1 MRITI
6 GKKMYVSFSLI
17 LLLLL
22 LVGSSSYF
30 TMRAINDK
38 TAVERENIQM
48 RHFFAEKVTDHL
60 AWVMAMY
67 DQIYLGK
74 EFKKQLDPTK
84 CDFGK
89 WYYSFEARDPEI
101 KKIFDSLEEPHK
113 DLHGSANLILAQ
125 LKAGNK
131 TEAEKIFREKTNGY
145 LEVLQSKLK
154 EMGDLMAAREE
165 KARQEAAAQ
174 QRKGAIL
181 ILVSIAI
188 AISVGF
194 ALSFYLTRS
203 ITRPVNALSGYLNQA
218 AEGDLT
224 IDNINVSTQ
233 DEIGVMAAAFNKMVE
248 NLKDMISQINTTS
261 ATVASTSE
269 QLAANANQA
278 SLATQQVAAAV
289 GEVAKG
295 NNEQTTNVNQ
305 TVETTNQLILAIE
318 QIAKGAQEQSQNVM
332 QTADIVNQMAAAIQD
347 VAANSQAVSTAAVQ
361 TAEVAEKGG
370 EAVKKSVDGMER
382 IRQSVFD
389 TANKI
394 KELGEHSQQI
404 GEIIQVIDD
413 IAEQTNLLALNA
425 AIEAARAGEHGK
437 GFAVVADEV
446 RKLAERSSKATKE
459 IAGLITNIQRGTE
472 NAVKA
477 MEVGTGEV
485 EAGAQLAH
493 NAGLALDEI
502 VQQVKRSVEQVESIS
517 AASEEM
523 AASSAEVIR
532 AIDNVSAI
540 TEENTAATEQMT
552 ASSSQVMNAMQNIAA
567 ISEESGAA
575 AEEVSASI
583 EETTASVEEIA
594 TSAKA
599 LAETADELK
608 EIVGRFLLK
617 KIEANCW
624 DIMDCPDDRKAKCPA
639 YNAKEKRCWLIGG
652 TWCGGVQQGDAKS
665 KRHRCMNCK
674 AFKFMTRG

>member
-1 MRITI
+1 MGAQRKDDDMRITI
-6 GKKMYVSFSLI
+6 GKKLYVSFSLI

-22 LVGSSSYF
+22 LVGSFSYF
-30 TMRAINDK
+30 TMRSINEK
-38 TAVERENIQM
+38 TVVERENIQM
-48 RHFFAEKVTDHL
+48 RHFFAEKVADHL
-60 AWVMAMY
+60 TWVTAMY

-74 EFKKQLDPTK
+74 EFDKQLDPTK

-89 WYYSFEARDPEI
+89 WYYSFEARDPEM
-101 KKIFDSLEEPHK
+101 KSIFDALEEPHK
-113 DLHGSANLILAQ
+113 DLHGSAGLILAQ
-125 LKAGNK
+125 LKAGNRAA
-131 TEAEKIFREKTNGY
+131 AEKIFREKTNGY
-145 LEVLQSKLK
+145 LQVMRSKLK

-174 QRKGAIL
+174 QRRGAIL
-181 ILVSIAI
+181 ILVTIA
-188 AISVGF
+188 V
-194 ALSFYLTRS
+194 ALSAGFGLALYLTRS
-203 ITRPVNALSGYLNQA
+203 ITRPVNALSDYLTQA
-218 AEGDLT
+218 SEGDLT
-224 IDNINVSTQ
+224 IDKVNVTTQ
-233 DEIGVMAAAFNKMVE
+233 DEIGTMAAAFNKMVD
-248 NLKDMISQINTTS
+248 NLKSIINLINTFS
-261 ATVASTSE
+261 VNIAVTSE
-269 QLAANANQA
+269 QLAANAGQA
-278 SLATQQVAAAV
+278 GQSAQQVSAAV

-295 NNEQTTNVNQ
+295 TNEQVTNVNQ
-305 TVETTNQLILAIE
+305 TVEITSQLILAIE
-318 QIAKGAQEQSQNVM
+318 QIAKGAQEQSQNMM
-332 QTADIVNQMAAAIQD
+332 QTADIVNQMASAIQD
-347 VAANSQAVSTAAVQ
+347 VAANSQAVSTAALQ
-361 TAEVAEKGG
+361 AAEVAEKGG
-370 EAVKKSVDGMER
+370 EAVKSSVDGMER
-382 IRQSVFD
+382 IKQSVFD

-459 IAGLITNIQRGTE
+459 IAGLIENIQRGTE

-485 EAGAQLAH
+485 EAGTQLAH
-493 NAGLALDEI
+493 NAGLALEEI
-502 VQQVKRSVEQVESIS
+502 VQQVKMAVEQMASIS
-517 AASEEM
+517 AATEEM

-552 ASSSQVMNAMQNIAA
+552 ASSSQVMDAMQNIAA

-594 TSAKA
+594 ASAKT
-599 LAETADELK
+599 LAETADELRG
-608 EIVGRFLLK
+608 IVGSFRLK
-617 KIEANCW
+617 KI
-624 DIMDCPDDRKAKCPA
+624 
-639 YNAKEKRCWLIGG
+639 
-652 TWCGGVQQGDAKS
+652 
-665 KRHRCMNCK
+665 
-674 AFKFMTRG
+674 